1 MKSFILR
8 SSKMD
13 GLWQSQSITITQKT
27 SALICARSQK
37 FEKQTGV
44 FHHRERSY
52 RCRTRHLSG
61 VLKSLENKTENRSF
75 MQRVLKPK
83 IIQDWAAV
91 WREHGFKEFIKRKGW
106 KIVAAVFLFYLI
118 RDSFLY
124 IFLPYLAARGLLGC

>member
-1 MKSFILR
+1 
-8 SSKMD
+8 
-13 GLWQSQSITITQKT
+13 
-27 SALICARSQK
+27 
-37 FEKQTGV
+37 
-44 FHHRERSY
+44 
-52 RCRTRHLSG
+52 
-61 VLKSLENKTENRSF
+61 

-91 WREHGFKEFIKRKGW
+91 WREQGFKEFIKRKGW